1 MSCLGD
7 GKGLLRNCR
16 SYINQRGS
24 PRWTWRNEAGVPE
37 ASTPRTNLR
46 KKGNDSESYQ
56 IQYIKAMGEKGRKH
70 WLDVGSEGKSE
81 NVKSGFPAKTTLAL
95 LYQSDIKP
103 ETTCN

>member
-1 MSCLGD
+1 
-7 GKGLLRNCR
+7 
-16 SYINQRGS
+16 
-24 PRWTWRNEAGVPE
+24 
-37 ASTPRTNLR
+37 
-46 KKGNDSESYQ
+46 
-56 IQYIKAMGEKGRKH
+56 MGEKDRKH

>member
-1 MSCLGD
+1 MAVPSERTSRLIASVWMWGSR
-7 GKGLLRNCR
+7 GWAWQKR
-16 SYINQRGS
+16 S
-24 PRWTWRNEAGVPE
+24 GVPE

-56 IQYIKAMGEKGRKH
+56 IQYIKAMGEKDRKH